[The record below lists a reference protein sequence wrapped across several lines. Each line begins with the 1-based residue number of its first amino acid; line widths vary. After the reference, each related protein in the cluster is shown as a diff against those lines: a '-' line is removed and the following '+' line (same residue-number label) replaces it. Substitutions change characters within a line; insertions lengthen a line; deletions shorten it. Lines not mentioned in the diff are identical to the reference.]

1 MIEYFVAALT
11 RSAASGSRST
21 ALAPLHWMLVLVFIA
36 FLGSFWTGTPGWV
49 TVLFGVVSVGVVL
62 LGGGAY
68 VYLLLNDRDALR
80 SERFTIEKM
89 KIEKG
94 ILGDTASGFRE
105 VVEGAKAPTLPP
117 AASDGDVV

>member
-1 MIEYFVAALT
+1 MSALT

-21 ALAPLHWMLVLVFIA
+21 ALAPLHCMLVLVFIS
-36 FLGSFWTGTPGWV
+36 FLGSVWIGTPSWV
-49 TVLFGVVSVGVVL
+49 LVLFGAISAGVVL
-62 LGGGAY
+62 LEVGAY

-94 ILGDTASGFRE
+94 ILGDTVLGFRE

-117 AASDGDVV
+117 AASDGDVA